1 MSDRAKPRCHTLTG
15 PPGEALDDPEPG
27 QEAASSSRQDCFKRT
42 QQEEETN
49 RDRKKTPAPA
59 AGRPHTRVTFP
70 HGRKEA
76 HLPGGFSLPSSS
88 VCQES
93 RLGEHK
99 EIPSGLPRCPRR
111 PAGAPSERPRQEQVP
126 KAFRAWSKAMVERAG
141 PKGHQERM
149 GGTGGKGSTRSQGG
163 RRPKRPGSPQSVSD
177 HRPSRPGRSCCVSW
191 LRWGAERS
199 QHWQLASQK
208 PEPKPEPEPGPGL
221 IPFQSAR
228 SPRTLTSNSRY

>member
-1 MSDRAKPRCHTLTG
+1 MGWPNTPLSKAELPAEVPLCPLLVTKSRKPVSDRAKPRCHTLTG

-42 QQEEETN
+42 QQEEESN

-99 EIPSGLPRCPRR
+99 EIPSGLPRCAR
-111 PAGAPSERPRQEQVP
+111 PHRPVP
-126 KAFRAWSKAMVERAG
+126 KVHAARQAHPPNDPAKSRFPRPSGLGQGPWWRGLGPRAIRRGWEEQAERAPLEAKEAEGLRGPALRKASPTTGPRGRAG
-141 PKGHQERM
+141 PAA
-149 GGTGGKGSTRSQGG
+149 
-163 RRPKRPGSPQSVSD
+163 
-177 HRPSRPGRSCCVSW
+177 SRG
-191 LRWGAERS
+191 
-199 QHWQLASQK
+199 
-208 PEPKPEPEPGPGL
+208 
-221 IPFQSAR
+221 
-228 SPRTLTSNSRY
+228 